1 MAPIL
6 TLRHQIPNTSHCL
19 EDAVDGHVQ
28 SGGKLCRQT
37 TKSPMLQSLK
47 LQTINSFAL
56 QSVSEDIYPSIYIY
70 LYLSLFLSP
79 CLPFFTRPRHPSF
92 LSQFWA
98 RLDLAVIDCHGVH
111 PSPSWTPPHLDGRW
125 RRRRRM
131 KWRRRRMHGFIDAGA
146 PAPHDASKSG
156 SWWMMRPLGLRDDF
170 ILAGG

>member
-37 TKSPMLQSLK
+37 TKSLMLQSLK
-47 LQTINSFAL
+47 LQTINSFAR
-56 QSVSEDIYPSIYIY
+56 QSVSESIYLSIY
-70 LYLSLFLSP
+70 
-79 CLPFFTRPRHPSF
+79 LPFFTHPRHPSF

-98 RLDLAVIDCHGVH
+98 RLDLAVIDCRGVH
-111 PSPSWTPPHLDGRW
+111 PSPSWTPAHLDGRW

-131 KWRRRRMHGFIDAGA
+131 EWRRRRMHGFIDAGA

-170 ILAGG
+170 IQAGG